1 MKTPCLRGPPVLRPL
16 GEGRPAWLGQDGL
29 DLSASGSALSP
40 RPRHH
45 AGEPKGPAP
54 RPSNKRFWL
63 AFLAN
68 FSCVSRDLLESIL
81 RWKRHQNRFYT
92 AKTQGGR
99 WLGRNLALQRSA
111 DLIRRQCGMLPGV
124 WLGQQ
129 MRSERVTMADKNWP
143 RGRGEASHLSNL
155 KITTRY
161 LDSDYDILNENLRRS
176 STRYLGVFSLIPKT
190 AGKPSFHARVDDGT
204 PDNVKDPE
212 LDIDIRGV
220 SDDIVRDFRAGR
232 NGYIGHHTDR
242 SPNRAQRIFDVE
254 IATPQGRVFKG
265 DVFVNVTFSV
275 AVTMTSTSSVTA
287 DATVVRPPRI
297 KRICNWLKQ
306 LWHRIT
312 SRL

>member
-1 MKTPCLRGPPVLRPL
+1 
-16 GEGRPAWLGQDGL
+16 
-29 DLSASGSALSP
+29 
-40 RPRHH
+40 
-45 AGEPKGPAP
+45 
-54 RPSNKRFWL
+54 
-63 AFLAN
+63 
-68 FSCVSRDLLESIL
+68 
-81 RWKRHQNRFYT
+81 
-92 AKTQGGR
+92 
-99 WLGRNLALQRSA
+99 
-111 DLIRRQCGMLPGV
+111 
-124 WLGQQ
+124 
-129 MRSERVTMADKNWP
+129 MADKNWP

-176 STRYLGVFSLIPKT
+176 STRYLGVFSLIPKP

-204 PDNVKDPE
+204 PDNVKDPQ

-242 SPNRAQRIFDVE
+242 SPNRAQRIFEFE

-275 AVTMTSTSSVTA
+275 AVTMTSASSVTA